1 MVVSKNDHCCIIR
14 MSRVLLL
21 LLLVLIVAVHLGDQQ
36 PRGRRLQRWRPIRLT
51 RRSQPL
57 TNFNRAPSE
66 QERYHIAVPS
76 YAANR
81 DAGLDRRRRRRR
93 RRGGRAPP
101 APVSSLP
108 PPLFV
113 PQAVELST
121 ELAVAQVQTDSIDF
135 V

>member
-14 MSRVLLL
+14 MRRVLLL

-36 PRGRRLQRWRPIRLT
+36 PRGRRLQRWLT

-113 PQAVELST
+113 PQSVELST

>member
-1 MVVSKNDHCCIIR
+1 MR
-14 MSRVLLL
+14 RVPL
-21 LLLVLIVAVHLGDQQ
+21 LLLVLIVAVHLADQQ

-57 TNFNRAPSE
+57 TSFNRAPSE

-93 RRGGRAPP
+93 RGGRAPP

-108 PPLFV
+108 PPPLFV
-113 PQAVELST
+113 PQAVEL
-121 ELAVAQVQTDSIDF
+121 
-135 V
+135 

>member
-1 MVVSKNDHCCIIR
+1 MVVSKDDHCCIIR
-14 MSRVLLL
+14 MRRVL

-93 RRGGRAPP
+93 RGGRAPP